1 MADYVTVKMEG
12 LDELTKALEKLAK
25 GLHPDDV
32 EPILNQGAK
41 IIAEAMR
48 GKVPVKTGAL
58 KKSIKTKKLKR
69 LGAQPAPS
77 IAAIDRKKAP
87 HAHLV
92 EFGHGGPQPAP
103 PHPFFRPAVDENENR
118 VYKHVEDGIKTLV
131 EKAIK

>member
-1 MADYVTVKMEG
+1 MADYMTVKMEG
-12 LDELTKALEKLAK
+12 LDELAKGLEKLIK

-41 IIAEAMR
+41 IIAESM
-48 GKVPVKTGAL
+48 KDKIKDKTGTL
-58 KKSIKTKKLKR
+58 KKAVKVKKLKR
-69 LGAQPAPS
+69 LGARPAPS

-87 HAHLV
+87 HAGLV
-92 EFGHGGPQPAP
+92 EFGHGGPRPAP
-103 PHPFFRPAVDENENR
+103 PHPFFRPAVDENENK